1 MIRRTTTITA
11 VGLGLMNKYGRIICG
26 FLLVILCM
34 SFCGCTDKQNEGTLD
49 NTSAQEA
56 KDIEIP
62 DDTDD
67 IDDVDNIDDTDNA
80 GAAPGEGIA
89 VDDSEE
95 VPDTEVEFSE

>member
-34 SFCGCTDKQNEGTLD
+34 SFCGCTDKQNEGTSD
-49 NTSAQEA
+49 NAPVQESA

-62 DDTDD
+62 DDTSDA
-67 IDDVDNIDDTDNA
+67 DNTDDTDDA
-80 GAAPGEGIA
+80 GTDAGEGIT
-89 VDDSEE
+89 VEDSED
-95 VPDTEVEFSE
+95 VPDMEVEFTE